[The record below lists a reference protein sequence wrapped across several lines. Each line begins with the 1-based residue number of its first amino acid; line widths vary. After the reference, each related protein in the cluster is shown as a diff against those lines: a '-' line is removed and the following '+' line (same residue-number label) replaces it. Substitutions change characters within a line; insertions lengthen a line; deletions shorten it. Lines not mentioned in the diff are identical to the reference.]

1 MRSFPISNR
10 VNSTCTKFISNI
22 YMYNYKLVEFVNK
35 SPTIGWAIYIEK
47 VKQENGINNNNNNK
61 TNLLVMRIRG
71 VV

>member
-35 SPTIGWAIYIEK
+35 SPTIGWAISIEK
-47 VKQENGINNNNNNK
+47 VKQENGIKNNNNK

>member
-47 VKQENGINNNNNNK
+47 VKQENGIKNNNNK
-61 TNLLVMRIRG
+61 ANLLVMRIRG

>member
-35 SPTIGWAIYIEK
+35 SPTIGWIIYIEK
-47 VKQENGINNNNNNK
+47 VKQENGIKNNNNK

>member
-22 YMYNYKLVEFVNK
+22 YMYNYKFVEFVNK
-35 SPTIGWAIYIEK
+35 SPTIGWVIYIEK
-47 VKQENGINNNNNNK
+47 VKQENGIKSNNNK

>member
-1 MRSFPISNR
+1 MRSFLTSNR

-47 VKQENGINNNNNNK
+47 VKQENGIKNNNNK

>member
-22 YMYNYKLVEFVNK
+22 YMYNYKFVEFVNK
-35 SPTIGWAIYIEK
+35 SPTIGWAISIEK
-47 VKQENGINNNNNNK
+47 VKQENGIKNNNNK